1 MAAAGTEHG
10 QIVLLE
16 TSLEFRDKPAHVLLT
31 SSRLI
36 IQHGSQ
42 SKPREA
48 DLEAGLSTDLKC
60 QVIQLQEVVAVRA
73 DDRCSSRERT
83 SQQKHPQKPCLLQDD
98 RTSQTSSFSLFVI
111 KRISKHRWRH
121 KSCQFVCHDYGTC
134 QIWVD
139 KINELLKNPEWRR
152 PKRLLVFINPF
163 GGKKRAM
170 KIFREKVQ
178 PLFEMAGIYS
188 EVIVT
193 KRQFHARDIIYEYD
207 LETIDGL
214 VSVGG
219 DGTFSEVLNGLLDR
233 TNSDAS
239 IEQSFRHKPRTPSL
253 RIGIIPAGSTDAIA
267 YSLVGINDPVTSAL
281 QIIIGD
287 TVGVDVTALY
297 KKEEFLKY
305 TVTMS
310 SYGYYGDLLQ
320 DSENLRWMG
329 PNRYTWSGLKTFL
342 ANKSYEGQISFL
354 LASEEDSHPRDNSV
368 CYAGC
373 DKCRMAALKN
383 EMELARGDC
392 RPMEFDLGST
402 GDVVSAP
409 SKRAS
414 FMLKDGWHHVK
425 GKFSAISVVNI
436 SCRSD
441 LSPLGLSPSSH
452 LGDGCI
458 DIILVQDC
466 SRLQY
471 LRHMARIPNRKSDQ
485 FDFDFIQVY
494 RVKEF
499 SFQPI
504 SEPEDMDIGEG
515 EERGGCGR
523 KRAGL
528 VKLGSGT
535 HKNSVWNCDGEL
547 VDHPSLYIQVHCQLI
562 KLFARGVEEV
572 STDISMQCLPC
583 CSTCDHET

>member
-1 MAAAGTEHG
+1 MAASSAGPEFG
-10 QIVLLE
+10 ENIILE
-16 TSLEFRDKPAHVLLT
+16 TGLEYTQKPAHVYLT

-36 IQHGSQ
+36 IEHRLESTSRDGN
-42 SKPREA
+42 
-48 DLEAGLSTDLKC
+48 LEAGPSTDLRC
-60 QVIQLQEVVAVRA
+60 LIIHLQEVVAVRA
-73 DDRCSSRERT
+73 DNPCSTRGKT
-83 SQQKHPQKPCLLQDD
+83 SQLKHQQKPCLLQDD
-98 RTSQTSSFSLFVI
+98 RTSQTSSFTLYVI

-163 GGKKRAM
+163 GGKKRAV
-170 KIFREKVQ
+170 KIFQDKVQ

-193 KRQFHARDIIYEYD
+193 KRQYHARDVIYEYD
-207 LETIDGL
+207 LETVDGL

-219 DGTFSEVLNGLLDR
+219 DGTFSEVMNGLLDR
-233 TNSDAS
+233 TNSDAG
-239 IEQSFRHKPRTPSL
+239 IEQSFRHKPKSPSL
-253 RIGIIPAGSTDAIA
+253 RIGIIPAGSTDAVA
-267 YSLVGINDPVTSAL
+267 YTLVGINDPVTSAL

-287 TVGVDVTALY
+287 CVGVDVTALY

-305 TVTMS
+305 TITMS

-320 DSENLRWMG
+320 DSEHLRWMG

-342 ANKSYEGQISFL
+342 ANRSYEGHISFL

-373 DKCRMAALKN
+373 DKCRKAALKN
-383 EMELARGDC
+383 EQARGDS
-392 RPMEFDLGST
+392 RQLEFDLGSA
-402 GDVVSAP
+402 GDVASVS

-414 FMLKDGWHHVK
+414 FMMKDGWHHVR
-425 GKFSAISVVNI
+425 GKFSAITVVNI
-436 SCRSD
+436 SCRSH
-441 LSPLGLSPSSH
+441 LSPQGLSPSSH

-458 DIILVQDC
+458 DLILVQDC

-471 LRHMARIPNRKSDQ
+471 LRHMIRIPNRKSDQ

-499 SFQPI
+499 SFQPV
-504 SEPEDMDIGEG
+504 SEPEDMDVGEG

-523 KRAGL
+523 KRGGL
-528 VKLGSGT
+528 VKLTTGS
-535 HKNSVWNCDGEL
+535 HRSSVWNCDGEL
-547 VDHPSLYIQVHCQLI
+547 VENPSLYIQVHCQLI
-562 KLFARGVEEV
+562 KLFGRGVEDLNPDA
-572 STDISMQCLPC
+572 SLQCLSC
-583 CSTCDHET
+583 CSSCDQEK